1 LKKAYFSY
9 MILVTG
15 GTGLVGAH
23 LLAELS
29 KEDLRIRAIYRR
41 AHKIELVRAVFE
53 YLPEVNLSLFEKIEW
68 VEADLR
74 DLPKLTEAFKGVSS
88 VYHCAAMVSFEPD
101 KYKLLRKVNIEGT
114 ANIVNLCVSQKV
126 QKLCYVSSIAALGK
140 ELNPEAAITENSPWN
155 AEDDNNVYAITKY
168 GAEMEVWRGS
178 QEGIDV
184 VVVNP
189 GIIIGGGFWKS
200 GSSGSLF
207 YRMNKGTKYYTTG
220 VTGYVSVSDVVTVMV
235 ALMQSDITN
244 EGFILVAEHL
254 SFKDF
259 QDKVCEAL
267 GVPKPQKEAKKG
279 LLELAWRL
287 DWLNHKIFEKR
298 RKLSKQLARTSI
310 RVSKYDNTKI
320 IEALKF
326 EFEPLNDAIDRTA
339 RWFKKD
345 HSNH

>member
-1 LKKAYFSY
+1 
-9 MILVTG
+9 MVLVTG

-29 KEDLRIRAIYRR
+29 KQEYEIRATYRR
-41 AHKIELVRAVFE
+41 VHKIQLVKAVFE
-53 YLPEVNLSLFEKIEW
+53 YLPEVNISLFEKIEW

-74 DLPKLTEAFKGVSS
+74 DIPKLRLAFQGVKR

-114 ANIVNLCVSQKV
+114 ANIVNLCISHKIE
-126 QKLCYVSSIAALGK
+126 KLCYVSSIAALGK
-140 ELNPEAAITENSPWN
+140 ELNPETAISENSPWN
-155 AEDDNNVYAITKY
+155 PEEDHNVYAITKY

-207 YRMNKGTKYYTTG
+207 SRINKGPTYYTSG
-220 VTGYVSVSDVVTVMV
+220 VTGYVSVGDVVTSMV

-244 EGFILVAEHL
+244 QGFILVAEHL

-287 DWLNHKIFEKR
+287 DWLNHKIFGKR

-310 RVSKYDNTKI
+310 SMSKYDNSKI
-320 IEALKF
+320 KQALNFKF
-326 EFEPLNDAIDRTA
+326 EPIDDAIAWTA
-339 RWFKKD
+339 QWFQND
-345 HSNH
+345 HSDH